1 MCNTFRCY
9 LYPIKMFI
17 ALIYLIQKETNT
29 MMVPD
34 IRTSPSTL
42 DNREG
47 TLLFLAQMQQLH
59 QSDTEHKTNFNL
71 SQPLNYFSVFTVRE
85 TMREVVM
92 LL

>member
-1 MCNTFRCY
+1 
-9 LYPIKMFI
+9 MFI
-17 ALIYLIQKETNT
+17 ALIYLMQKETNT

-59 QSDTEHKTNFNL
+59 QSDTNIKPTSISHNL
-71 SQPLNYFSVFTVRE
+71 
-85 TMREVVM
+85 
-92 LL
+92 